1 MWNQVKVADATKYLN
16 LRFEENVY
24 KSEGGDDTE
33 GEESDDSSRGRKRGD
48 RKGDRKK
55 RREDEEY
62 RPDELAFNKS
72 EYFKVSSCL
81 YLPEFSVF
89 NPRRFCFI

>member
-1 MWNQVKVADATKYLN
+1 MWNKVKIWDITVDLDVTVAYLN
-16 LRFEENVY
+16 YRFEENVY
-24 KSEGGDDTE
+24 KSEAGDDTE
-33 GEESDDSSRGRKRGD
+33 GEESDDSNKARKRGD

-72 EYFKVSSCL
+72 EYFKVSL
-81 YLPEFSVF
+81 HL
-89 NPRRFCFI
+89 